1 MNLTSLVGE
10 VKEIWGKVASM
21 TSFTNPFGKQ
31 VSYRYPL
38 EDVNKYQNVIKF
50 TALARSAKSNMLDI
64 RVPKLTAQALG
75 SVTLYMPS
83 SVTVNDNLSYDNVD
97 TGIGGMLLNAAGS
110 SANTS
115 EFIDKLKGNSK
126 ALAQKGVTSAMTTL
140 AQEKGMVGGAASQA
154 LINAGEVA
162 NPHTQMLFKSPAL
175 RQFSFQFKMV
185 PRSLAEAK
193 QIIEIVKFFRVAAYP
208 ELSNGISKDN
218 GGGSIDMSTFKFPDI
233 FQIKY
238 ITTKN
243 GKENPNMTK
252 IVDSY
257 LTSVTVTYNPSAPVF
272 FDNGMPS
279 EIDLQLTFQESKA
292 LNRGMI
298 AKDGY

>member
-1 MNLTSLVGE
+1 MNLTSLIGE
-10 VKEIWGKVASM
+10 VKEIWGKVATM
-21 TSFTNPFGKQ
+21 TTFTNPFGKQ

-38 EDVNKYQNVIKF
+38 EDVDKYQNVIKF

-64 RVPKLTAQALG
+64 RVPNLTAQALG

-83 SVTVNDNLSYDNVD
+83 SVTVNDNLSYDNAD
-97 TGIGGMLLNAAGS
+97 TGIGGMMLNAAGS
-110 SANTS
+110 SANAG
-115 EFIDKLKGNSK
+115 EFIDKLKDNAK
-126 ALAQKGVTSAMTTL
+126 PLAQRATTHAMTQM
-140 AQEKGMVGGAASQA
+140 AQSKGMAGGAAAQA

-175 RQFSFQFKMV
+175 RQFTFNFKMV

-208 ELSNGISKDN
+208 ELSNGTSPQ
-218 GGGSIDMSTFKFPDI
+218 GGTIDMATFKFPDI

-279 EIDLQLTFQESKA
+279 EIDLTLAFQESKA

-298 AKDGY
+298 MKGGY